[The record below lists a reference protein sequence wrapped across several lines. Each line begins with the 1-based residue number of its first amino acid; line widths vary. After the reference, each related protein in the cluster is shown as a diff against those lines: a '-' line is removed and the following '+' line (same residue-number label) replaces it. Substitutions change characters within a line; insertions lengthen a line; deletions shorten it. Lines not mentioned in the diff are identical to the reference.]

1 MERQLNSHY
10 HGVVKKPL
18 LLLAAVL
25 AAVVASSAYAITYGQ
40 YDGSGHPNVGAML
53 RLSPTTGNYRIVCT
67 GSLISPT
74 VYLTAS
80 HCTSSVESQPTGY
93 QDAWVT
99 FDPTFS
105 SSSTLPAS
113 AIHGTM
119 YTNPLYTNR
128 ASDPQDIAVIVLDEP
143 VRRVTL
149 AQLPSAGLLDQMK
162 QAGTLNG
169 TRFTSVGYGLQE
181 PDPSPGGIQHAFPME
196 RWVSSGEFNALNKSW
211 LKISQNDATG
221 DGGTCSGDSGGPQ
234 FLGSGA
240 NETDTQVSITIT
252 GDTQC
257 NATNVD
263 YRLDTPQARAFL
275 GQFVSLP

>member
-1 MERQLNSHY
+1 MSFIMRALR
-10 HGVVKKPL
+10 KPL

-25 AAVVASSAYAITYGQ
+25 AAVVASSAYGITYGQ
-40 YDGSGHPNVGAML
+40 YDGNGHPNVGAML
-53 RLSPTTGNYRIVCT
+53 RLSPTSGNYRIVCS

-80 HCTSSVESQPTGY
+80 HCTSIIENQPTGF

-99 FDPTFS
+99 FDPTFD

-119 YTNPLYTNR
+119 YTNPLYNQR
-128 ASDPQDIAVIVLDEP
+128 FSDPEDIAVIVLDEP
-143 VRRVTL
+143 VTGVTY
-149 AQLPSAGLLDQMK
+149 AELPTAGLLDQMK
-162 QAGTLNG
+162 KAGTLNG
-169 TRFTSVGYGLQE
+169 TRFTSVGYGVQE
-181 PDPSPGGIQHAFPME
+181 PIPGPGGIQHAFPAE

-211 LKISQNDATG
+211 LRLSQNDATG
-221 DGGTCSGDSGGPQ
+221 DGGTCTGDSGGPQ
-234 FLGSGA
+234 FLGSGS
-240 NETDTQVSITIT
+240 NETKTQVSITIT

-257 NATNVD
+257 HATNVD

-275 GQFVSLP
+275 APFVSLP